1 MRGYGV
7 EHLNKATRDAMVR
20 STGGETSEVRAWGV
34 AVAVAPRAVHSN
46 LSPTATAILVHLAH
60 PAPASESATQKF
72 VKWEEKQARKAKDK
86 AKVSHLI
93 AICMRRQANP
103 EKIMP
108 EWEEQAAVACAV
120 QNMHLMATA
129 LGVAAYWSSP
139 ATIHEAEVK
148 EHLGLGEE
156 DKCLGMFHVG
166 AASRAVQGGYRAK
179 RGAMSD
185 KVEWRV

>member
-1 MRGYGV
+1 
-7 EHLNKATRDAMVR
+7 
-20 STGGETSEVRAWGV
+20 
-34 AVAVAPRAVHSN
+34 
-46 LSPTATAILVHLAH
+46 
-60 PAPASESATQKF
+60 
-72 VKWEEKQARKAKDK
+72 
-86 AKVSHLI
+86 
-93 AICMRRQANP
+93 
-103 EKIMP
+103 MP

-120 QNMHLMATA
+120 QNMVGSRVRIGTQPLPPTSLPPSPLPSITHLSPPFQPTRPHKATYHYQPIALQHLMATA

-166 AASRAVQGGYRAK
+166 SASREVQGNYRAK
-179 RGAMSD
+179 RGAMSE

>member
-1 MRGYGV
+1 M
-7 EHLNKATRDAMVR
+7 
-20 STGGETSEVRAWGV
+20 
-34 AVAVAPRAVHSN
+34 
-46 LSPTATAILVHLAH
+46 
-60 PAPASESATQKF
+60 
-72 VKWEEKQARKAKDK
+72 KWEEKQARKAKDK

-93 AICMRRQANP
+93 AICMRRRANP

-139 ATIHEAEVK
+139 TTIHEAEVK

-166 AASRAVQGGYRAK
+166 SASRTVQGAYRAK